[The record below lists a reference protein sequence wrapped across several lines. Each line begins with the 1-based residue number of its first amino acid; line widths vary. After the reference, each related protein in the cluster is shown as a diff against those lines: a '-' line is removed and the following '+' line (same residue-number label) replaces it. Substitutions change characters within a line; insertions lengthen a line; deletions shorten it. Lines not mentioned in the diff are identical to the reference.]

1 MLNNFTSM
9 PMCIQD
15 LKLGVAKKGPPEKK
29 ISDFQKNLRLWSL
42 GPPEPISKEFLSPA
56 WKSKSLA
63 NFENLTFYNN
73 FFSYYSNFSL
83 KAVLGKHFL

>member
-1 MLNNFTSM
+1 MVML
-9 PMCIQD
+9 IV
-15 LKLGVAKKGPPEKK
+15 LGVAKKGPPEKK
-29 ISDFQKNLRLWSL
+29 TPDFQKNLGLWSL
-42 GPPEPISKEFLSPA
+42 GLPEPISKEFLSPA
-56 WKSKSLA
+56 WKTESLA